1 MAKRAHLREIE
12 EQAAL
17 YALGALGPDEAGKF
31 GKRLAAGCPVCRA
44 ELAEFQAVADSLPL
58 SAPEAAPRP
67 EVRRRLME
75 RIGGGA
81 PATSAKPAPT
91 AGTLV
96 RPGDTAW
103 IPALAPGVEIRPLLG
118 KKTMLVR
125 MAPGTYLPEH
135 EHSYGEQCLVL
146 EGTVRSDDMEA
157 RAGDFTFMPAG
168 STHAQLYSETGCL
181 LLITYA

>member
-31 GKRLAAGCPVCRA
+31 EKRLAAGCPVCRS
-44 ELAEFQAVADSLPL
+44 EFAEFRMVADALPL
-58 SAPEAAPRP
+58 TVPEAAPPP
-67 EVRRRLME
+67 ELRERLME
-75 RIGGGA
+75 RIGAGA
-81 PATSAKPAPT
+81 AAASAASKPQST

-103 IPALAPGVEIRPLLG
+103 ISALAPGVEIRPLLG
-118 KKTMLVR
+118 KRTMLVR

-135 EHSYGEQCLVL
+135 EHRYGEQCLVL
-146 EGTVRSDDMEA
+146 EGSIRSEDMEA
-157 RAGDFTFMPAG
+157 HAGDFTFMPA
-168 STHAQLYSETGCL
+168 
-181 LLITYA
+181 